1 MLVWCSCG
9 IAPQKFDQTQGQAKL
24 RALSLL
30 HSELEKDSQ
39 LRRCLAELLIFR
51 RADCA
56 SRTAIAT
63 KIGFVLII
71 PGRAPIR
78 RHIQGPHETLAG
90 LALFL
95 VPFS

>member
-1 MLVWCSCG
+1 MQGSTVCSALG
-9 IAPQKFDQTQGQAKL
+9 VLRSVQA
-24 RALSLL
+24 LL
-30 HSELEKDSQ
+30 IETCA
-39 LRRCLAELLIFR
+39 LRRARAVQRFCAWRRCTEILIFR

-78 RHIQGPHETLAG
+78 PHIQGPHDTLAG